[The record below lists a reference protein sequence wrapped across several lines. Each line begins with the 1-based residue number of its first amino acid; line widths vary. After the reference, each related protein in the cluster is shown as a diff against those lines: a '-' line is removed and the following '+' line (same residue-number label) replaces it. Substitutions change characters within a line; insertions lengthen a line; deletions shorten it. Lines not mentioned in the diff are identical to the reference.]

1 MYWINVACSRAIYPE
16 SEVVVVSGAD
26 GHTIVGSE
34 WLVGCFSGRV
44 GEKGLLAYIGAEIYF
59 MDSCN

>member
-34 WLVGCFSGRV
+34 WLVGCLV
-44 GEKGLLAYIGAEIYF
+44 GEWGRRVF
-59 MDSCN
+59 SHT